1 MLEKYIIEF
10 GFVLGDL
17 GDSLK
22 KGKPSSELDA
32 VRELGVLINNPYLE
46 ERMTPVSQSVEF

>member
-22 KGKPSSELDA
+22 GKPSSELDLSG
-32 VRELGVLINNPYLE
+32 ELGVLINNPYLE
-46 ERMTPVSQSVEF
+46 ERMTPLSQSVEF

>member
-17 GDSLK
+17 GDSLT
-22 KGKPSSELDA
+22 KGSLALNWMCQGTGCLNK
-32 VRELGVLINNPYLE
+32 PYLE
-46 ERMTPVSQSVEF
+46 ERMTPVSQSIEL